1 VTGAIEKLAASGQ
14 LEALEIDGVQLH
26 GKRGEKEYVGRWRFL
41 AGRGRKGLAWEVG
54 RRMEWLRVQLVA
66 AFAKTRRRVEGRLV
80 KAWERFPRGRSWRR

>member
-41 AGRGRKGLAWEVG
+41 AGSEELILKTEMAEGESAAVMGSTGLPAS
-54 RRMEWLRVQLVA
+54 RVA
-66 AFAKTRRRVEGRLV
+66 S
-80 KAWERFPRGRSWRR
+80 PY